1 MKEVPLAGGTSFFV
15 VLSIFFCYF
24 KSHTCRTIIAQQ
36 VWTNSPL
43 GGRSLK
49 ELGSFV
55 ENYCPET
62 VFRLS
67 LHPKAII

>member
-1 MKEVPLAGGTSFFV
+1 MKEVLLAGGTSFIV
-15 VLSIFFCYF
+15 VLPIFFCYF
-24 KSHTCRTIIAQQ
+24 KSRTSRTIIAQQ
-36 VWTNSPL
+36 VWTNSSL